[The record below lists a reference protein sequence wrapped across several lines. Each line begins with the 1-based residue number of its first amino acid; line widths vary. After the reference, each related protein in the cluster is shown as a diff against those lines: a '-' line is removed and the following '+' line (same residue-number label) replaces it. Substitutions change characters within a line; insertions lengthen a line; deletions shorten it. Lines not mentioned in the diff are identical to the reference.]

1 VREILRTEIGSKTH
15 NFGVQVIRR
24 MFAIYIM
31 IENKRSPRAFE
42 AFAKKM
48 GTSVAML
55 NNNYVQIDN
64 DDMGDEE
71 DEYHGI

>member
-1 VREILRTEIGSKTH
+1 
-15 NFGVQVIRR
+15 
-24 MFAIYIM
+24 M
-31 IENKRSPRAFE
+31 IENRRSPHTIS
-42 AFAKKM
+42 KKM

-64 DDMGDEE
+64 DDMDNEE

>member
-1 VREILRTEIGSKTH
+1 
-15 NFGVQVIRR
+15 
-24 MFAIYIM
+24 MFATYIM
-31 IENKRSPRAFE
+31 IENKRSPRAYE
-42 AFAKKM
+42 AFARKM

-64 DDMGDEE
+64 DDMDNEE